1 MTHTQSVFT
10 IGGMG
15 RNISTTHT
23 IVAAV
28 LTLPDHPA
36 AMTRPLSLAIIRR
49 PLTANSRQMTM
60 SSIQAGICPISTNH
74 SMAAVTSIL
83 SARGSANLP
92 KSVTRLYFRAILPSS
107 MSVRLAMMKMA
118 SATHVA
124 PGKPQYSTTMKTG
137 IRIMRK
143 SVNLLGKFMDVYSS
157 ANSPVSSPSM
167 TPVSRTVTKVPG
179 STSRSA
185 SNQMRP
191 SMSGDSA

>member
-1 MTHTQSVFT
+1 RLCTCSDPWATSGMSWRCGWGAWLCCPSGGCGTGWGLEAEHVKTPPAGVTRRGLVCCQSHAEAMTSLFFTKYSTPEYRVVRVMTHTQSVFT
-10 IGGMG
+10 TGGMG

-83 SARGSANLP
+83 SARGS
-92 KSVTRLYFRAILPSS
+92 
-107 MSVRLAMMKMA
+107 
-118 SATHVA
+118 
-124 PGKPQYSTTMKTG
+124 
-137 IRIMRK
+137 
-143 SVNLLGKFMDVYSS
+143 
-157 ANSPVSSPSM
+157 
-167 TPVSRTVTKVPG
+167 
-179 STSRSA
+179 
-185 SNQMRP
+185 
-191 SMSGDSA
+191 

>member
-1 MTHTQSVFT
+1 
-10 IGGMG
+10 
-15 RNISTTHT
+15 
-23 IVAAV
+23 
-28 LTLPDHPA
+28 
-36 AMTRPLSLAIIRR
+36 
-49 PLTANSRQMTM
+49 
-60 SSIQAGICPISTNH
+60 
-74 SMAAVTSIL
+74 
-83 SARGSANLP
+83 
-92 KSVTRLYFRAILPSS
+92 

-167 TPVSRTVTKVPG
+167 TPVSRTVTKVPS
-179 STSRSA
+179 STSRFA